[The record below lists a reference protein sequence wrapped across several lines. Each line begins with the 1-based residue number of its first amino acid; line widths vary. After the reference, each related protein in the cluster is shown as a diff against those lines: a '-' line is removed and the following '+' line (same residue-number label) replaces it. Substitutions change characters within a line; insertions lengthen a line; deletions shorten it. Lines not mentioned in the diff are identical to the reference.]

1 MMDCKKIHPLLSLYR
16 EDRLPVRSKTQVEA
30 HLKLCAEARKTLEQ
44 FGKLDKALKDL
55 PDPKIPND
63 LHERIMGRLREEKTV
78 LRPKVSWLKP
88 AWSLAVAAALT
99 FFFIFQWVDR
109 ENPWKGPTLN
119 NTQDKVSALKQAASL
134 KPMNKPVPAPARV
147 SGGVAYKAK
156 EEEKDTAHYTQS
168 LANESSNGSDLKTA
182 LGPSTNAET
191 SVQENAKNFAVS
203 DLQVKRKK
211 MASTRSVESEK
222 APSSNL
228 SFQDGS
234 TEKPMAFGA
243 AAPAMPMAEMQPA
256 ATLPPRIYQ
265 GDNAPATVES
275 AQLITDL
282 GSFTKIWQFLKPSQA
297 LPIVDF
303 ANESV
308 VFLEAGEKPTG
319 GYSINISGLVDQTDL
334 LVIHYLVSVPP
345 TGAVVTQTLTHPWS
359 LQIISTPNKPVTFLK
374 DP

>member
-88 AWSLAVAAALT
+88 SWSLAVAAALT

-109 ENPWKGPTLN
+109 ENPWNGPTLN

-147 SGGVAYKAK
+147 SGGIAYKTK
-156 EEEKDTAHYTQS
+156 EEEKDTVDYTQS

-228 SFQDGS
+228 SIQDGS

-256 ATLPPRIYQ
+256 AALPPRIYQ
-265 GDNAPATVES
+265 GDNAPATLES

-282 GSFTKIWQFLKPSQA
+282 DSFTKIWQNLQPSQV
-297 LPIVDF
+297 LPTVDF
-303 ANESV
+303 EVEAV

-319 GYSINISGLVDQTDL
+319 GYSMNISGLVDQADQ
-334 LVIHYLVSVPP
+334 LVIHYQVRTPSANAIVS
-345 TGAVVTQTLTHPWS
+345 QTLTYPWS
-359 LQIISTPNKPVTFLK
+359 LQIISKPNKPVTFLK